1 MLAPKRHFPLCKDP
15 EINYGRASQCWEHT
29 SLALPCCLL
38 APPVGDSGMAVLV
51 ALQID
56 EALGEDSKFPS
67 TTMRVRGEPG
77 VAEEALSSSVR
88 LVRV

>member
-1 MLAPKRHFPLCKDP
+1 
-15 EINYGRASQCWEHT
+15 
-29 SLALPCCLL
+29 
-38 APPVGDSGMAVLV
+38 MAVLV

-67 TTMRVRGEPG
+67 TTMRVREEPG